1 MTAVDSR
8 AQKKIDE
15 QNAQLAQKVEAAKW
29 EQLEVQFSQDMELLK
44 KRLPTPESEAV
55 EAAKDQLFLRGDRGR
70 TVFILLAFF
79 FRFDS
84 LVNFFVRPMRHKA

>member
-15 QNAQLAQKVEAAKW
+15 QNAQLAQKVEAAKL
-29 EQLEVQFSQDMELLK
+29 EQLEVQFRQDMELLK

-55 EAAKDQLFLRGDRGR
+55 EAAKDQLFFVSDRGR
-70 TVFILLAFF
+70 TVFILLTFF
-79 FRFDS
+79 F
-84 LVNFFVRPMRHKA
+84 PI

>member
-15 QNAQLAQKVEAAKW
+15 QNAQLAQKVEAAKL

-55 EAAKDQLFLRGDRGR
+55 EAAKDQLFLRERQR
-70 TVFILLAFF
+70 TDCFHPIGIFSDLRV
-79 FRFDS
+79 
-84 LVNFFVRPMRHKA
+84 